1 MVNGGRLPEGEPTII
16 TIGPGAPGERSTRE
30 RLQRK
35 LDQKGRERES
45 YMDRAD
51 RAAAAAGAAAGV
63 TPGMKE
69 KEKKKKKS
77 GGGGGGGDGSG
88 GGGGASSSMTAQEEA
103 RLGGFPVA
111 PVVQLRHVTQGV
123 GLADLVRD
131 KDPALAGRLPPPG
144 TPLEELTEDQK
155 AAAAEI
161 VQNADLM
168 ALVQGRIREQ
178 TKREQ
183 ASSTGRNRAQ
193 TARVR
198 ALTTHTNSLSVSL
211 SHTHTRSHAHT
222 YHIRSTPSRTHLTLP
237 RAALHVCAFRRS
249 RSSQRSTRS
258 SFGRRRRRCRTSRL
272 ASGRARARWR
282 RGARPSRR
290 TSARRRR
297 RARRRPT

>member
-198 ALTTHTNSLSVSL
+198 ALTTHTNSLSL
-211 SHTHTRSHAHT
+211 SHTHTHTHARTTHA
-222 YHIRSTPSRTHLTLP
+222 RTHHTFP
-237 RAALHVCAFRRS
+237 HTPHAAARGAARLCFRRS
-249 RSSQRSTRS
+249 RSSQRSTKS
-258 SFGRRRRRCRTSRL
+258 SSGRRRRRCRTSRL